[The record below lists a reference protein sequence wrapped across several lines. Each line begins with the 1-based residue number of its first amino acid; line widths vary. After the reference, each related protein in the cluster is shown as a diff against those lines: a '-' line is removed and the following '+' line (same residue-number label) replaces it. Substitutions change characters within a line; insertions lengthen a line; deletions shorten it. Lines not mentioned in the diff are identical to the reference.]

1 MSSVLPQT
9 FVDAE
14 GAVRTWARA
23 NADISALV
31 DARVFFGVPEGVSPG
46 DANWPMLVVRR
57 VGGAPQPDIAPVD
70 RALIQFDCWG
80 ATRRSKAQA
89 AALATAVV
97 TAARELTNGTEMGSG
112 VVGQGA
118 DVELGPVWSPD
129 PETDQ
134 ARYVVDVAFY
144 LRAN

>member
-9 FVDAE
+9 FTDAE

-23 NADISALV
+23 NATITAV
-31 DARVFFGVPEGVSPG
+31 AEGVFFAIPENYGGS
-46 DANWPMLVVRR
+46 WPLLTLAR
-57 VGGAPQPDIAPVD
+57 VGGAPELAIAPVD

-80 ATRRSKAQA
+80 PPSKQEAGKYLA
-89 AALATAVV
+89 ASLAAAVV
-97 TAARELTNGTEMGSG
+97 TAARQLVNPTSMGTDVAGMG
-112 VVGQGA
+112 A
-118 DVELGPVWSPD
+118 EVELGPVWSPD

-144 LRAN
+144 LRAD